1 MHNPSLKKK
10 PITLFVAIL
19 LCCLFTSM
27 ADSKSILKDVRI
39 NQSDGETRLVLDLT
53 EKVKYKL
60 FTLNRP
66 DRIVLD
72 LYETDLAKGL
82 KTKIKKSGLINEI
95 RIARNNSRR
104 IRMVIETSE
113 ILFYRLSAIPKN
125 SNPNHR
131 LVIDLKKA
139 FEGSKKLAA
148 SSVNRKKFIVAIDP
162 GHGGKDPGAQGSQ
175 VIEKDL
181 VLKISKKL
189 KKLIDEEKT
198 MSAFLIRDNDSF
210 PCPGNKKNCRQ
221 QESLSERISRAKK
234 GGADLL
240 ISIHADAF
248 SDSSVRGATL
258 YALSDARKI
267 RRGSDYK
274 VMYRPKTK
282 NNVRL
287 QSKSSRKSLSRLTE
301 DDLDAQDQSIEV
313 GKHILREM
321 MKEVRIR
328 KKTPREAEFAVL
340 KSTSVASV
348 LIETSYLSNKNDEK
362 FLINPRNQDKIVEA
376 IVRGLKSYSASI
388 RKDLAKK

>member
-1 MHNPSLKKK
+1 MQMSLSIKK
-10 PITLFVAIL
+10 PITFFVTAIL
-19 LCCLFTSM
+19 CSLF
-27 ADSKSILKDVRI
+27 ADVAHSKSILKDVRI
-39 NQSDGETRLVLDLT
+39 NQSDDETRLVIDLT

-66 DRIVLD
+66 DRIVID
-72 LYETDLAKGL
+72 LYQTDLAKGL
-82 KTKIKKSGLINEI
+82 KTKIKKSGLVNEI
-95 RIARNNSRR
+95 RIARNNATRV
-104 IRMVIETSE
+104 RMVIETSE
-113 ILFYRLSAIPKN
+113 ILFYQLSAIPKN
-125 SNPNHR
+125 KNPNHR

-175 VIEKDL
+175 VIEKNL

-189 KKLIDEEKT
+189 KKLIDNEKT

-210 PCPGNKKNCRQ
+210 PCPGNRSNCRQ
-221 QESLSERISRAKK
+221 QESLSERLNRAKK

-258 YALSDARKI
+258 YALSDSRKI

-274 VMYRPKTK
+274 VMYRPKT
-282 NNVRL
+282 NNNIRF
-287 QSKSSRKSLSRLTE
+287 KSTSTNKSLSRISSG
-301 DDLDAQDQSIEV
+301 DLDTQDQSIEI
-313 GKHILREM
+313 GKHILKEM
-321 MKEVRIR
+321 KKDVRIR

-348 LIETSYLSNKNDEK
+348 LIETSYLSNKDDEK
-362 FLINPRNQDKIVEA
+362 FLINPRNQDKIAEA
-376 IVRGLKSYSASI
+376 IVRGLKSYSAST
-388 RKDLAKK
+388 RKELGKR

>member
-1 MHNPSLKKK
+1 MLIFSNKQTSIL
-10 PITLFVAIL
+10 IIAIMI
-19 LCCLFTSM
+19 FSF
-27 ADSKSILKDVRI
+27 ANAAESKSVLKDVRI
-39 NQSDGETRLVLDLT
+39 SQSDNETRLVLDLT

-66 DRIVLD
+66 DRIVID
-72 LYETDLAKGL
+72 LYETNLQKGL

-113 ILFYRLSAIPKN
+113 ILFYQLSAIPKN
-125 SNPNHR
+125 PNPNHR
-131 LVIDLKKA
+131 LVIDLKRA
-139 FEGSKKLAA
+139 FEGSQKLVA
-148 SSVNRKKFIVAIDP
+148 SSVNRKKFVVAIDP

-175 VIEKDL
+175 VIEKEL

-189 KKLIDEEKT
+189 KKLIDQEKT
-198 MSAFLIRDNDSF
+198 MSAFLIRENDSF
-210 PCPGNKKNCRQ
+210 PCPGNRSNCRQ
-221 QESLSERISRAKK
+221 QESLSERITRAKK

-248 SDSSVRGATL
+248 SDRSVRGATL
-258 YALSDARKI
+258 YALSDSRKI

-282 NNVRL
+282 NNIKL
-287 QSKSSRKSLSRLTE
+287 KSSSSKKSLSRITG
-301 DDLDAQDQSIEV
+301 DDIDAQDQSIEI
-313 GKHILREM
+313 GKHILKEM
-321 MKEVRIR
+321 RKDVRIR

-340 KSTSVASV
+340 KSTSIASV
-348 LIETSYLSNKNDEK
+348 LIETSYLSNKDDEK

-376 IVRGLKSYSASI
+376 IVRGLKSYSAST
-388 RKDLAKK
+388 RKELGKR

>member
-1 MHNPSLKKK
+1 MLIFSNK
-10 PITLFVAIL
+10 PTSIL
-19 LCCLFTSM
+19 IIAMMIFSF
-27 ADSKSILKDVRI
+27 ANEAESKSVLKDVRI
-39 NQSDGETRLVLDLT
+39 SQSDNETRLVLDLT

-66 DRIVLD
+66 DRIVID
-72 LYETDLAKGL
+72 LYETDLQKGL

-113 ILFYRLSAIPKN
+113 ILFYQLSAIPKN
-125 SNPNHR
+125 PNPNHR
-131 LVIDLKKA
+131 LVIDLKRA
-139 FEGSKKLAA
+139 FEGSQKLAA
-148 SSVNRKKFIVAIDP
+148 SSVNRKKLVVAIDP

-175 VIEKDL
+175 VIEKEL

-189 KKLIDEEKT
+189 KKLIDQEKT

-210 PCPGNKKNCRQ
+210 PCPGNRSNCRQ
-221 QESLSERISRAKK
+221 QESLSERITRAKK

-248 SDSSVRGATL
+248 SDRSVRGATL
-258 YALSDARKI
+258 YALSDSRKI

-282 NNVRL
+282 NNVKL
-287 QSKSSRKSLSRLTE
+287 KSSSSKKSLSRITG
-301 DDLDAQDQSIEV
+301 DDIDAQDQSIEI
-313 GKHILREM
+313 GKHILKEM
-321 MKEVRIR
+321 RKDVRIR

-340 KSTSVASV
+340 KSTSIASV
-348 LIETSYLSNKNDEK
+348 LIETSYLSNKDDEK

-376 IVRGLKSYSASI
+376 IVRGLKSYSAST
-388 RKDLAKK
+388 RKELGKR

>member
-1 MHNPSLKKK
+1 MQMSLSIKK
-10 PITLFVAIL
+10 PITFFVTAIL
-19 LCCLFTSM
+19 CSLF
-27 ADSKSILKDVRI
+27 ADVAHSKSILKDVRI
-39 NQSDGETRLVLDLT
+39 NQSDDETRLVIDLT

-66 DRIVLD
+66 DRIVID
-72 LYETDLAKGL
+72 LYQTDLAKGI
-82 KTKIKKSGLINEI
+82 KTKIKKSGLVNEI
-95 RIARNNSRR
+95 RIAKNNATRV
-104 IRMVIETSE
+104 RMVIETSE
-113 ILFYRLSAIPKN
+113 ILFYQLSAIPKN
-125 SNPNHR
+125 KNPNHR

-175 VIEKDL
+175 VIEKNL

-189 KKLIDEEKT
+189 KKLIDNEKT

-210 PCPGNKKNCRQ
+210 PCPGNRSNCRQ
-221 QESLSERISRAKK
+221 QESLSERLNRAKK

-258 YALSDARKI
+258 YALSDSRKI

-274 VMYRPKTK
+274 VMYRPKT
-282 NNVRL
+282 NNNIRF
-287 QSKSSRKSLSRLTE
+287 KSTSTNKSLSRISSG
-301 DDLDAQDQSIEV
+301 DLDTQDQSIEI
-313 GKHILREM
+313 GKHILKEM
-321 MKEVRIR
+321 KKDVRIR

-348 LIETSYLSNKNDEK
+348 LIETSYLSNKDDEK
-362 FLINPRNQDKIVEA
+362 FLINPRNQDKIAEA
-376 IVRGLKSYSASI
+376 IVRGLKSYSAST
-388 RKDLAKK
+388 RKELGKR

>member
-1 MHNPSLKKK
+1 MSLSIKK
-10 PITLFVAIL
+10 PITFFVTAIL
-19 LCCLFTSM
+19 CSLF
-27 ADSKSILKDVRI
+27 ADVAHSKSILKDVRI
-39 NQSDGETRLVLDLT
+39 NQSDDETRLVIDLT

-66 DRIVLD
+66 DRIVID
-72 LYETDLAKGL
+72 LYQTDLAKGL
-82 KTKIKKSGLINEI
+82 KTKIKKSGLVNEI
-95 RIARNNSRR
+95 RIARNNATRV
-104 IRMVIETSE
+104 RMVIETSE
-113 ILFYRLSAIPKN
+113 ILFYQLSAIPKN
-125 SNPNHR
+125 KNPNHR

-175 VIEKDL
+175 VIEKNL

-189 KKLIDEEKT
+189 KKLIDNEKT

-210 PCPGNKKNCRQ
+210 PCPGNRSNCRQ
-221 QESLSERISRAKK
+221 QESLSERLNRAKK

-258 YALSDARKI
+258 YALSDSRKI

-274 VMYRPKTK
+274 VMYRPKT
-282 NNVRL
+282 NNNIRF
-287 QSKSSRKSLSRLTE
+287 KSTSTNKSLSRISSG
-301 DDLDAQDQSIEV
+301 DLDTQDQSIEI
-313 GKHILREM
+313 GKHILKEM
-321 MKEVRIR
+321 KKDVRIR

-348 LIETSYLSNKNDEK
+348 LIETSYLSNKDDEK
-362 FLINPRNQDKIVEA
+362 FLINPRNQDKIAEA
-376 IVRGLKSYSASI
+376 IVRGLKSYSAST
-388 RKDLAKK
+388 RKELGKR

>member
-1 MHNPSLKKK
+1 MLIFSNKQTSIL
-10 PITLFVAIL
+10 IIAIMI
-19 LCCLFTSM
+19 FSF
-27 ADSKSILKDVRI
+27 ANAAESKSVLKDVRI
-39 NQSDGETRLVLDLT
+39 SQSDNETRLVLDLT

-66 DRIVLD
+66 DRIVID
-72 LYETDLAKGL
+72 LYETNLQKGL

-113 ILFYRLSAIPKN
+113 ILFYQLSAIPKN
-125 SNPNHR
+125 PNPNHR
-131 LVIDLKKA
+131 LVIDLKRA
-139 FEGSKKLAA
+139 FEGSQKLVA
-148 SSVNRKKFIVAIDP
+148 SSVNRKKFVVAIDP

-175 VIEKDL
+175 VIEKEL

-189 KKLIDEEKT
+189 KKLIDQEKT
-198 MSAFLIRDNDSF
+198 MSAFLIRENDSF
-210 PCPGNKKNCRQ
+210 PCPGNRSNCRQ
-221 QESLSERISRAKK
+221 QESLSERITRAKK

-248 SDSSVRGATL
+248 SDRSVRGATL
-258 YALSDARKI
+258 YALSDSRKI

-282 NNVRL
+282 NNIKL
-287 QSKSSRKSLSRLTE
+287 KSSSSKKSLSRITG
-301 DDLDAQDQSIEV
+301 DDVDAQDQSIEI
-313 GKHILREM
+313 GKHILKEM
-321 MKEVRIR
+321 RKDVRIR

-340 KSTSVASV
+340 KSTSIASV
-348 LIETSYLSNKNDEK
+348 LIETSYLSNKDDEK

-376 IVRGLKSYSASI
+376 IVRGLKSYSAST
-388 RKDLAKK
+388 RKELGKR

>member
-1 MHNPSLKKK
+1 MLIFSNK
-10 PITLFVAIL
+10 PTSILIIAIVI
-19 LCCLFTSM
+19 FSF
-27 ADSKSILKDVRI
+27 ANAAESKSVLKDVRI
-39 NQSDGETRLVLDLT
+39 SQSDNETRLVLDLT

-66 DRIVLD
+66 DRIVID
-72 LYETDLAKGL
+72 LYDTDLQKGL

-113 ILFYRLSAIPKN
+113 ILFYQLSAIPKN
-125 SNPNHR
+125 PNPNHR
-131 LVIDLKKA
+131 LVIDLKRA
-139 FEGSKKLAA
+139 FEGSQKLAA
-148 SSVNRKKFIVAIDP
+148 SSVNRKKLVVAIDP

-175 VIEKDL
+175 VIEKEL

-189 KKLIDEEKT
+189 KKLIDQEKT

-210 PCPGNKKNCRQ
+210 PCPGNRSNCRQ
-221 QESLSERISRAKK
+221 QESLSERITRAKK

-248 SDSSVRGATL
+248 SDRSVRGATL
-258 YALSDARKI
+258 FALSDSRKI

-282 NNVRL
+282 NNIKL
-287 QSKSSRKSLSRLTE
+287 KSSSSKKSLSRITG
-301 DDLDAQDQSIEV
+301 DDIDAQDQSIEI
-313 GKHILREM
+313 GKHILKEM
-321 MKEVRIR
+321 RKDVRIR

-340 KSTSVASV
+340 KSTSIASV
-348 LIETSYLSNKNDEK
+348 LIETSYLSNKDDEK

-376 IVRGLKSYSASI
+376 IVRGLKSYSAST
-388 RKDLAKK
+388 RKELGKR

>member
-1 MHNPSLKKK
+1 MLIFSNK
-10 PITLFVAIL
+10 PTSILIIAIMI
-19 LCCLFTSM
+19 FSF
-27 ADSKSILKDVRI
+27 ANAAESKSVLKDVRI
-39 NQSDGETRLVLDLT
+39 SQSDNETRLVLDLT

-66 DRIVLD
+66 DRIVID
-72 LYETDLAKGL
+72 LYETNLQKGL

-113 ILFYRLSAIPKN
+113 ILFYQLSAIPKN
-125 SNPNHR
+125 PNPNHR
-131 LVIDLKKA
+131 LVIDLKRA
-139 FEGSKKLAA
+139 FEGSQKLAA
-148 SSVNRKKFIVAIDP
+148 SSVNRKKFVVAIDP

-175 VIEKDL
+175 VVEKEL

-189 KKLIDEEKT
+189 KKLIDQEKT
-198 MSAFLIRDNDSF
+198 MSAFLIRENDSF
-210 PCPGNKKNCRQ
+210 PCPGNRSNCRQ
-221 QESLSERISRAKK
+221 QESLSERITRAKK

-248 SDSSVRGATL
+248 SDRSVRGATL
-258 YALSDARKI
+258 YALSDSRKI

-282 NNVRL
+282 NNIKL
-287 QSKSSRKSLSRLTE
+287 KSSSSKKSLSRITG
-301 DDLDAQDQSIEV
+301 DDIDAQDQSIEI
-313 GKHILREM
+313 GKHILKEM
-321 MKEVRIR
+321 RKDVRIR

-340 KSTSVASV
+340 KSTSIASV
-348 LIETSYLSNKNDEK
+348 LIETSYLSNKDDEK

-376 IVRGLKSYSASI
+376 IVRGLKSYSAST
-388 RKDLAKK
+388 RKELGKR

>member
-1 MHNPSLKKK
+1 MLIFSNK
-10 PITLFVAIL
+10 PTSILIIAIMI
-19 LCCLFTSM
+19 FSF
-27 ADSKSILKDVRI
+27 ANAAESKSVLKDVRI
-39 NQSDGETRLVLDLT
+39 SQSDNETRLVLDLT

-66 DRIVLD
+66 DRIVID
-72 LYETDLAKGL
+72 LYETNLQKGL

-113 ILFYRLSAIPKN
+113 ILFYQLSAIPKN
-125 SNPNHR
+125 PNPNHR
-131 LVIDLKKA
+131 LVIDLKRA
-139 FEGSKKLAA
+139 FEGSQKLAA
-148 SSVNRKKFIVAIDP
+148 SSVNRKKFVVAIDP

-175 VIEKDL
+175 VIEKEL

-189 KKLIDEEKT
+189 KKLIDQEKT
-198 MSAFLIRDNDSF
+198 MSAFLIRENDSF
-210 PCPGNKKNCRQ
+210 PCPGNRSNCRQ
-221 QESLSERISRAKK
+221 QESLSERITRAKK

-248 SDSSVRGATL
+248 SDRSVRGATL
-258 YALSDARKI
+258 YALSDSRKI

-282 NNVRL
+282 NNIKL
-287 QSKSSRKSLSRLTE
+287 KSSSSKKSLSRITG
-301 DDLDAQDQSIEV
+301 DDIDAHDQSIEI
-313 GKHILREM
+313 GKHILKEM
-321 MKEVRIR
+321 RKDVRIR

-340 KSTSVASV
+340 KSTSIASV
-348 LIETSYLSNKNDEK
+348 LIETSYLSNKDDEK

-376 IVRGLKSYSASI
+376 IVRGLKSYSAST
-388 RKDLAKK
+388 RKELGKR

>member
-1 MHNPSLKKK
+1 MLIFSNK
-10 PITLFVAIL
+10 PTSILIIAIMI
-19 LCCLFTSM
+19 FSF
-27 ADSKSILKDVRI
+27 ANAAESKSVLKDVRI
-39 NQSDGETRLVLDLT
+39 SQSDNETRLVLDLT

-66 DRIVLD
+66 DRIVID
-72 LYETDLAKGL
+72 LYETNLQKGL

-113 ILFYRLSAIPKN
+113 ILFYQLSAIPKN
-125 SNPNHR
+125 PNPNHR
-131 LVIDLKKA
+131 LVIDLKRA
-139 FEGSKKLAA
+139 FEGSQKLVA
-148 SSVNRKKFIVAIDP
+148 SSVNRKKFVVAIDP

-175 VIEKDL
+175 VIEKEL

-189 KKLIDEEKT
+189 KKLIDQEKT
-198 MSAFLIRDNDSF
+198 MSAFLIRENDSF
-210 PCPGNKKNCRQ
+210 PCPGNRSNCRQ
-221 QESLSERISRAKK
+221 QESLSERITRAKK

-248 SDSSVRGATL
+248 SDRSVRGATL
-258 YALSDARKI
+258 YALSDSRKI

-282 NNVRL
+282 NNIKL
-287 QSKSSRKSLSRLTE
+287 KSSSSKKSLSRITG
-301 DDLDAQDQSIEV
+301 DDIDAQDQSIEI
-313 GKHILREM
+313 GKHILKEM
-321 MKEVRIR
+321 RKDVRIR

-340 KSTSVASV
+340 KSTSIASV
-348 LIETSYLSNKNDEK
+348 LIETSYLSNKDDEK

-376 IVRGLKSYSASI
+376 IVRGLKSYSAST
-388 RKDLAKK
+388 RKELGKR

>member
-1 MHNPSLKKK
+1 MLIFSNK
-10 PITLFVAIL
+10 PTSILIIAIMI
-19 LCCLFTSM
+19 FSF
-27 ADSKSILKDVRI
+27 ANAAESKSVLKDVRI
-39 NQSDGETRLVLDLT
+39 SQSDNETRLVLDLT

-66 DRIVLD
+66 DRIVID
-72 LYETDLAKGL
+72 LYETNLQKGL

-113 ILFYRLSAIPKN
+113 ILFYQLSAIPKN
-125 SNPNHR
+125 PNPNHR
-131 LVIDLKKA
+131 LVIDLKRA
-139 FEGSKKLAA
+139 FEGSQKLAA
-148 SSVNRKKFIVAIDP
+148 SSVNRKKFVVAIDP

-175 VIEKDL
+175 VIEKEL

-189 KKLIDEEKT
+189 KKLIDQEKT
-198 MSAFLIRDNDSF
+198 MSAFLIRENDSF
-210 PCPGNKKNCRQ
+210 PCPGNRSNCRQ
-221 QESLSERISRAKK
+221 QESLSERITRAKK

-248 SDSSVRGATL
+248 SDRSVRGATL
-258 YALSDARKI
+258 YALSDSRKI

-282 NNVRL
+282 NNMKL
-287 QSKSSRKSLSRLTE
+287 KSSSSKKSLSRITG
-301 DDLDAQDQSIEV
+301 DDIDAQDQSIEI
-313 GKHILREM
+313 GKHILKEM
-321 MKEVRIR
+321 RKDVRIR

-340 KSTSVASV
+340 KSTSIASV
-348 LIETSYLSNKNDEK
+348 LIETSYLSNKDDEK

-376 IVRGLKSYSASI
+376 IVRGLKSYSAST
-388 RKDLAKK
+388 RKELGKR

>member
-1 MHNPSLKKK
+1 MLIFSNK
-10 PITLFVAIL
+10 PTSILIIAIMIFS
-19 LCCLFTSM
+19 FTN
-27 ADSKSILKDVRI
+27 AAESKSVLKDVRI
-39 NQSDGETRLVLDLT
+39 SQSDNETRLVLDLT

-66 DRIVLD
+66 DRIVID
-72 LYETDLAKGL
+72 LYETNLQKGL

-113 ILFYRLSAIPKN
+113 ILFYQLSAIPKN
-125 SNPNHR
+125 PNPNHR
-131 LVIDLKKA
+131 LVIDLKRA
-139 FEGSKKLAA
+139 FEGSQKLAA
-148 SSVNRKKFIVAIDP
+148 SSVNRKKFVVAIDP

-175 VIEKDL
+175 VIEKEL

-189 KKLIDEEKT
+189 KKLIDQEKT
-198 MSAFLIRDNDSF
+198 MSAFLIRENDSF
-210 PCPGNKKNCRQ
+210 PCPGNRSNCRQ
-221 QESLSERISRAKK
+221 QESLSERITRAKK

-248 SDSSVRGATL
+248 SDRSVRGATL
-258 YALSDARKI
+258 YALSDSRKI

-282 NNVRL
+282 NNIKL
-287 QSKSSRKSLSRLTE
+287 KSSSSKKSLSRITG
-301 DDLDAQDQSIEV
+301 DDVDAQDQSIEI
-313 GKHILREM
+313 GKHILKEM
-321 MKEVRIR
+321 RKDVRIR

-340 KSTSVASV
+340 KSTSIASV
-348 LIETSYLSNKNDEK
+348 LIETSYLSNKDDEK

-376 IVRGLKSYSASI
+376 IVRGLKSYSAST
-388 RKDLAKK
+388 RKELGKR

>member
-1 MHNPSLKKK
+1 MIFSFAN
-10 PITLFVAIL
+10 A
-19 LCCLFTSM
+19 
-27 ADSKSILKDVRI
+27 AESKSVLKDVRI
-39 NQSDGETRLVLDLT
+39 SQSDNETRLVLDLT

-66 DRIVLD
+66 DRIVID
-72 LYETDLAKGL
+72 LYETNLQKGL

-113 ILFYRLSAIPKN
+113 ILFYQLSAIPKN
-125 SNPNHR
+125 PNPNHR
-131 LVIDLKKA
+131 LVIDLKRA
-139 FEGSKKLAA
+139 FEGSQKLAA
-148 SSVNRKKFIVAIDP
+148 SSVNRKKFVVAIDP

-175 VIEKDL
+175 VIEKEL

-189 KKLIDEEKT
+189 KKLIDQEKT
-198 MSAFLIRDNDSF
+198 MSAFLIRENDSF
-210 PCPGNKKNCRQ
+210 PCPGNRSNCRQ
-221 QESLSERISRAKK
+221 QESLSERITRAKK

-248 SDSSVRGATL
+248 SDRSVRGATL
-258 YALSDARKI
+258 YALSDSRKI

-282 NNVRL
+282 NNIKL
-287 QSKSSRKSLSRLTE
+287 KSSSKKSLSRITG
-301 DDLDAQDQSIEV
+301 DDIDAQDQSIEI
-313 GKHILREM
+313 GKHILKEM
-321 MKEVRIR
+321 RKDVRIR

-340 KSTSVASV
+340 KSTSIASV
-348 LIETSYLSNKNDEK
+348 LIETSYLSNKDDEK

-376 IVRGLKSYSASI
+376 IVRGLKSYSAST
-388 RKDLAKK
+388 RKELGKR

>member
-1 MHNPSLKKK
+1 MLIFSNK
-10 PITLFVAIL
+10 PTSILIIAIMI
-19 LCCLFTSM
+19 FSF
-27 ADSKSILKDVRI
+27 ANAAESKSVLKDVRI
-39 NQSDGETRLVLDLT
+39 SQSDNETRLVLDLT

-66 DRIVLD
+66 DRIVID
-72 LYETDLAKGL
+72 LYETNLQKGL

-113 ILFYRLSAIPKN
+113 ILFYQLSAIPKN
-125 SNPNHR
+125 PNPNHR
-131 LVIDLKKA
+131 LVIDLKRA
-139 FEGSKKLAA
+139 FEGSQKLAA
-148 SSVNRKKFIVAIDP
+148 SSVNRKKFVVAIDP

-175 VIEKDL
+175 VIEKEL

-189 KKLIDEEKT
+189 KKLIDQEKT
-198 MSAFLIRDNDSF
+198 MSAFLIRENDSF
-210 PCPGNKKNCRQ
+210 PCPGNRSNCRQ
-221 QESLSERISRAKK
+221 QESLSERITRAKK

-248 SDSSVRGATL
+248 SDRSVRGATL
-258 YALSDARKI
+258 YALSDSRKI

-282 NNVRL
+282 NNIKL
-287 QSKSSRKSLSRLTE
+287 KSSSSKKSLSRITG
-301 DDLDAQDQSIEV
+301 DDIDAKDQSIEI
-313 GKHILREM
+313 GKHILKEM
-321 MKEVRIR
+321 RKDVRIR

-340 KSTSVASV
+340 KSTSIASV
-348 LIETSYLSNKNDEK
+348 LIETSYLSNKDDEK

-376 IVRGLKSYSASI
+376 IVRGLKSYSAST
-388 RKDLAKK
+388 RKELGKR

>member
-1 MHNPSLKKK
+1 MLIFSNK
-10 PITLFVAIL
+10 PTSILIIAIMI
-19 LCCLFTSM
+19 FSF
-27 ADSKSILKDVRI
+27 ANAAESKSVLKDVRI
-39 NQSDGETRLVLDLT
+39 SQSDNETRLVLDLT

-66 DRIVLD
+66 DRIVID
-72 LYETDLAKGL
+72 LYETNLQKGL

-113 ILFYRLSAIPKN
+113 ILFYQLSAIPKN
-125 SNPNHR
+125 PNPNHR
-131 LVIDLKKA
+131 LVIDLKRA
-139 FEGSKKLAA
+139 FEGSQKLAA
-148 SSVNRKKFIVAIDP
+148 SSVNRKKFVVAIDP

-175 VIEKDL
+175 VIEKEL

-189 KKLIDEEKT
+189 KKLIDQEKT
-198 MSAFLIRDNDSF
+198 MSAFLIRENDSF
-210 PCPGNKKNCRQ
+210 PCPGNRSNCRQ
-221 QESLSERISRAKK
+221 QESLSERITRAKK

-248 SDSSVRGATL
+248 SDRSVRGATL
-258 YALSDARKI
+258 YALSDSRKI

-282 NNVRL
+282 NNIKL
-287 QSKSSRKSLSRLTE
+287 KSSSSKKSLSRITG
-301 DDLDAQDQSIEV
+301 DDIDAQDQSIEI
-313 GKHILREM
+313 GKHILKEM
-321 MKEVRIR
+321 KKDVRIR

-340 KSTSVASV
+340 KSTSIASV
-348 LIETSYLSNKNDEK
+348 LIETSYLSNKDDEK

-376 IVRGLKSYSASI
+376 IVRGLKSYSAST
-388 RKDLAKK
+388 RKELGKR

>member
-1 MHNPSLKKK
+1 MLIFSNK
-10 PITLFVAIL
+10 PTSILIIAIVI
-19 LCCLFTSM
+19 FSF
-27 ADSKSILKDVRI
+27 ANAAESKSVLKDVRI
-39 NQSDGETRLVLDLT
+39 SQSDNETRLVLDLT

-66 DRIVLD
+66 DRIVID
-72 LYETDLAKGL
+72 LYETNLQKGL

-113 ILFYRLSAIPKN
+113 ILFYQLSAIPKN
-125 SNPNHR
+125 PNPNHR
-131 LVIDLKKA
+131 LVIDLKRA
-139 FEGSKKLAA
+139 FEGSQKLAA
-148 SSVNRKKFIVAIDP
+148 SSVNRKKFVVAIDP

-175 VIEKDL
+175 VIEKEL

-189 KKLIDEEKT
+189 KKLIDQEKT
-198 MSAFLIRDNDSF
+198 MSAFLIRENDSF
-210 PCPGNKKNCRQ
+210 PCPGNRSNCRQ
-221 QESLSERISRAKK
+221 QESLSERITRAKK

-248 SDSSVRGATL
+248 SDRSVRGATL
-258 YALSDARKI
+258 YALSDSRKI

-282 NNVRL
+282 NNIKL
-287 QSKSSRKSLSRLTE
+287 KSSSSKKSLSRITG
-301 DDLDAQDQSIEV
+301 DDIDAQDQSIEI
-313 GKHILREM
+313 GKHILKEM
-321 MKEVRIR
+321 RKDVRIR

-340 KSTSVASV
+340 KSTSIASV
-348 LIETSYLSNKNDEK
+348 LIETSYLSNKDDEK

-376 IVRGLKSYSASI
+376 IVRGLKSYSAST
-388 RKDLAKK
+388 RKELGKR

>member
-1 MHNPSLKKK
+1 MLIFSNK
-10 PITLFVAIL
+10 PTSILIIAIMI
-19 LCCLFTSM
+19 FSF
-27 ADSKSILKDVRI
+27 ANAAESKSVLKDVRI
-39 NQSDGETRLVLDLT
+39 SQSDNETRLVLDLT
-53 EKVKYKL
+53 EKVKYKV

-66 DRIVLD
+66 DRIVID
-72 LYETDLAKGL
+72 LYETDLQKGL

-113 ILFYRLSAIPKN
+113 ILFYQLSAIPKN
-125 SNPNHR
+125 PNPNHR

-139 FEGSKKLAA
+139 FEGSQKLAA
-148 SSVNRKKFIVAIDP
+148 SSVNSKKFVVAIDP

-175 VIEKDL
+175 VIEKEL

-189 KKLIDEEKT
+189 KKLIDQEKT

-210 PCPGNKKNCRQ
+210 PCPGNRSNCRQ
-221 QESLSERISRAKK
+221 QESLSERITRAKK

-248 SDSSVRGATL
+248 SDRSVRGATL
-258 YALSDARKI
+258 YALSDSRKI

-282 NNVRL
+282 NNMKL
-287 QSKSSRKSLSRLTE
+287 KPSSSKKSLSRITG
-301 DDLDAQDQSIEV
+301 DDIDAQDQSIEI
-313 GKHILREM
+313 GKHIL
-321 MKEVRIR
+321 KEIRKDVRIR

-340 KSTSVASV
+340 KSTSIASV
-348 LIETSYLSNKNDEK
+348 LIETSYLSNKDDEK

-376 IVRGLKSYSASI
+376 IVRGLKSYSSST
-388 RKDLAKK
+388 RKELGKR

>member
-1 MHNPSLKKK
+1 MLIFSNKSTSIL
-10 PITLFVAIL
+10 IIAIMI
-19 LCCLFTSM
+19 FSF
-27 ADSKSILKDVRI
+27 ANAAESKSVLKDVRI
-39 NQSDGETRLVLDLT
+39 SQSDNETRLVLDLT

-66 DRIVLD
+66 DRIVID
-72 LYETDLAKGL
+72 LYETNLQKGL

-113 ILFYRLSAIPKN
+113 ILFYQLSAIPKN
-125 SNPNHR
+125 PNPNHR
-131 LVIDLKKA
+131 LVIDLKRA
-139 FEGSKKLAA
+139 FEGSQKLAA
-148 SSVNRKKFIVAIDP
+148 SSVNRKKFVVAIDP

-175 VIEKDL
+175 VIEKEL

-189 KKLIDEEKT
+189 KKLIDQEKT
-198 MSAFLIRDNDSF
+198 MSAFLIRENDSF
-210 PCPGNKKNCRQ
+210 PCPGNRSNCRQ
-221 QESLSERISRAKK
+221 QESLSERITRAKK

-248 SDSSVRGATL
+248 SDRSVRGATL
-258 YALSDARKI
+258 YALSDSRKI

-282 NNVRL
+282 NNIKL
-287 QSKSSRKSLSRLTE
+287 KSSSSKKSLSRITG
-301 DDLDAQDQSIEV
+301 DDVDAQDQSIEI
-313 GKHILREM
+313 GKHILKEM
-321 MKEVRIR
+321 RKDVRIR

-340 KSTSVASV
+340 KSTSIASV
-348 LIETSYLSNKNDEK
+348 LIETSYLSNKDDEK

-376 IVRGLKSYSASI
+376 IVRGLKSYSAST
-388 RKDLAKK
+388 RKELGKR

>member
-1 MHNPSLKKK
+1 MLIFSNK
-10 PITLFVAIL
+10 PTSILIIAIMI
-19 LCCLFTSM
+19 FSF
-27 ADSKSILKDVRI
+27 ANAAESKSVLKDVRI
-39 NQSDGETRLVLDLT
+39 SQSDNETRLVLDLT

-66 DRIVLD
+66 DRIVID
-72 LYETDLAKGL
+72 LYETNLQKGL

-113 ILFYRLSAIPKN
+113 ILFYQLSAIPKN
-125 SNPNHR
+125 PNPNHR
-131 LVIDLKKA
+131 LVIDLKRA
-139 FEGSKKLAA
+139 FEGSQKLVA
-148 SSVNRKKFIVAIDP
+148 SSVNRKKFVVAIDP

-175 VIEKDL
+175 VIEKEL

-189 KKLIDEEKT
+189 KKLIDQEKT
-198 MSAFLIRDNDSF
+198 MSAFLIRENDSF
-210 PCPGNKKNCRQ
+210 PCPGNRSNCRQ
-221 QESLSERISRAKK
+221 QESLSERITRAKK

-248 SDSSVRGATL
+248 SDRSVRGATL
-258 YALSDARKI
+258 YALSDSRKI

-282 NNVRL
+282 NNIKL
-287 QSKSSRKSLSRLTE
+287 KSSSSKKSLSRITG
-301 DDLDAQDQSIEV
+301 DDVDAQDQSIEI
-313 GKHILREM
+313 GKHILKEM
-321 MKEVRIR
+321 RKDVRIR

-340 KSTSVASV
+340 KSTSIASV
-348 LIETSYLSNKNDEK
+348 LIETSYLSNKDDEK

-376 IVRGLKSYSASI
+376 IVRGLKSYSAST
-388 RKDLAKK
+388 RKELGKR

>member
-1 MHNPSLKKK
+1 MLIFSNK
-10 PITLFVAIL
+10 PTSILIIAIMI
-19 LCCLFTSM
+19 FSF
-27 ADSKSILKDVRI
+27 ANAAESKSVLKDVRI
-39 NQSDGETRLVLDLT
+39 SQSDNETRLVLDLT

-66 DRIVLD
+66 DRIVID
-72 LYETDLAKGL
+72 IYETNLQKGL

-113 ILFYRLSAIPKN
+113 ILFYQLSAIPKN
-125 SNPNHR
+125 PNPNHR
-131 LVIDLKKA
+131 LVIDLKRA
-139 FEGSKKLAA
+139 FEGSQKLAA
-148 SSVNRKKFIVAIDP
+148 SSVNRKKFVVAIDP

-175 VIEKDL
+175 VIEKEL

-189 KKLIDEEKT
+189 KKLIDQEKT

-210 PCPGNKKNCRQ
+210 PCPGNRSNCRQ
-221 QESLSERISRAKK
+221 QESLSERITRAKK

-248 SDSSVRGATL
+248 SDRSVRGATL
-258 YALSDARKI
+258 YALSDSRKI

-282 NNVRL
+282 NNIKL
-287 QSKSSRKSLSRLTE
+287 KYSSSKKSLSRITG
-301 DDLDAQDQSIEV
+301 DDIDAQDQSIEI
-313 GKHILREM
+313 GKHILKEM
-321 MKEVRIR
+321 RKDVRIR

-340 KSTSVASV
+340 KSTSIASV
-348 LIETSYLSNKNDEK
+348 LIETSYLSNKDDEK

-376 IVRGLKSYSASI
+376 IVRGLKSYSAST
-388 RKDLAKK
+388 RKELGKR

>member
-1 MHNPSLKKK
+1 MIFSFANA
-10 PITLFVAIL
+10 TE
-19 LCCLFTSM
+19 
-27 ADSKSILKDVRI
+27 SKSVLKDVRI
-39 NQSDGETRLVLDLT
+39 SQSDNETRLVLDLT

-66 DRIVLD
+66 DRIVID
-72 LYETDLAKGL
+72 LYETNLQKGL

-113 ILFYRLSAIPKN
+113 ILFYQLSAIPKN
-125 SNPNHR
+125 PNPNHR
-131 LVIDLKKA
+131 LVIDLKRA
-139 FEGSKKLAA
+139 FEGSQKLAA
-148 SSVNRKKFIVAIDP
+148 SSVNRKKLVVAIDP

-175 VIEKDL
+175 VIEKEL

-189 KKLIDEEKT
+189 KKLIDQEKT
-198 MSAFLIRDNDSF
+198 MSAFLIRENDSF
-210 PCPGNKKNCRQ
+210 PCPGNRSNCRQ
-221 QESLSERISRAKK
+221 QESLSERITRAKK

-248 SDSSVRGATL
+248 SDRSVRGATL
-258 YALSDARKI
+258 YALSDSRKI

-282 NNVRL
+282 NNMKL
-287 QSKSSRKSLSRLTE
+287 KSSSSKKSLSRITG
-301 DDLDAQDQSIEV
+301 DDIDAQDQSIEI
-313 GKHILREM
+313 GKHILKEM
-321 MKEVRIR
+321 KKDVRIR

-340 KSTSVASV
+340 KSTSIASV
-348 LIETSYLSNKNDEK
+348 LIETSYLSNKDDEK

-376 IVRGLKSYSASI
+376 IVRGLKSYSAST
-388 RKDLAKK
+388 RKELGKR

>member
-1 MHNPSLKKK
+1 MLIFSNK
-10 PITLFVAIL
+10 PTSIL
-19 LCCLFTSM
+19 IIAMMIFSF
-27 ADSKSILKDVRI
+27 ANEAESKSVLKDVRI
-39 NQSDGETRLVLDLT
+39 SQSDNETRLVLDLT

-66 DRIVLD
+66 DRIVID
-72 LYETDLAKGL
+72 LYDTDLQKGL

-113 ILFYRLSAIPKN
+113 ILFYQLSAIPKN
-125 SNPNHR
+125 PNPNHR
-131 LVIDLKKA
+131 LVIDLKRA
-139 FEGSKKLAA
+139 FEGSQKLAA
-148 SSVNRKKFIVAIDP
+148 SSVNRKKLVVAIDP

-175 VIEKDL
+175 VIEKEL

-189 KKLIDEEKT
+189 KKLIDQEKT

-210 PCPGNKKNCRQ
+210 PCPGNRSNCRQ
-221 QESLSERISRAKK
+221 QESLSERITRAKK

-248 SDSSVRGATL
+248 SDRSVRGATL
-258 YALSDARKI
+258 YALSDSRKI

-282 NNVRL
+282 NNVKL
-287 QSKSSRKSLSRLTE
+287 KSSSSKKSLSRITG
-301 DDLDAQDQSIEV
+301 DDIDAQDQSIEI
-313 GKHILREM
+313 GKHILKEM
-321 MKEVRIR
+321 KKDVRIR

-340 KSTSVASV
+340 KSTSIASV
-348 LIETSYLSNKNDEK
+348 LIETSYLSNKDDEK

-376 IVRGLKSYSASI
+376 IVRGLKSYSAST
-388 RKDLAKK
+388 RKELGKR

>member
-1 MHNPSLKKK
+1 MLIFSNK
-10 PITLFVAIL
+10 PTSILIIAIMI
-19 LCCLFTSM
+19 FSF
-27 ADSKSILKDVRI
+27 ANAAESKSVLKDVRI
-39 NQSDGETRLVLDLT
+39 SQSDNETRLVLDLT

-66 DRIVLD
+66 DRIVID
-72 LYETDLAKGL
+72 LYETNLQKGL

-113 ILFYRLSAIPKN
+113 ILFYQLSAIPKN
-125 SNPNHR
+125 PNPNHR
-131 LVIDLKKA
+131 LVIDLKRA
-139 FEGSKKLAA
+139 FEGSQKLAA
-148 SSVNRKKFIVAIDP
+148 SSVNRKKFVVAIDP

-175 VIEKDL
+175 VIEKEL

-189 KKLIDEEKT
+189 KKLIDQEKT
-198 MSAFLIRDNDSF
+198 MSAFLIRENDSF
-210 PCPGNKKNCRQ
+210 PCPGNRSNCRQ
-221 QESLSERISRAKK
+221 QESLSERITRAKK

-248 SDSSVRGATL
+248 SDRSVRGATL
-258 YALSDARKI
+258 YALSDSRKI

-282 NNVRL
+282 NNIKL
-287 QSKSSRKSLSRLTE
+287 KSSSSKKSLSRITG
-301 DDLDAQDQSIEV
+301 DDIDAQDQSIEI
-313 GKHILREM
+313 GKHILKEM
-321 MKEVRIR
+321 RKDVRIR

-340 KSTSVASV
+340 KSTSIASV
-348 LIETSYLSNKNDEK
+348 LIETSYLSNKDDEK

-376 IVRGLKSYSASI
+376 IVRGLKSYSAST
-388 RKDLAKK
+388 RKELGKR

>member
-1 MHNPSLKKK
+1 MLIFSNK
-10 PITLFVAIL
+10 PTSIL
-19 LCCLFTSM
+19 IIAMMIFSF
-27 ADSKSILKDVRI
+27 ANAAESKSVLKDVRI
-39 NQSDGETRLVLDLT
+39 SQSDNETRLVLDLT

-66 DRIVLD
+66 DRIVID
-72 LYETDLAKGL
+72 LYETDLQKGL

-113 ILFYRLSAIPKN
+113 ILFYQLSAIPKN
-125 SNPNHR
+125 PNPNHR
-131 LVIDLKKA
+131 LVIDLKRA
-139 FEGSKKLAA
+139 FEGSQKLAA
-148 SSVNRKKFIVAIDP
+148 SSVNRKKLVVAIDP

-175 VIEKDL
+175 VIEKEL

-189 KKLIDEEKT
+189 KKLIDQEKT

-210 PCPGNKKNCRQ
+210 PCPGNRSNCRQ
-221 QESLSERISRAKK
+221 QESLSERITRAKK

-248 SDSSVRGATL
+248 SDRSVRGATL
-258 YALSDARKI
+258 YALSDSRKI

-282 NNVRL
+282 NNVKL
-287 QSKSSRKSLSRLTE
+287 KSSSSKKSLSRITG
-301 DDLDAQDQSIEV
+301 DDIDAQDQSIEI
-313 GKHILREM
+313 GKHILKEM
-321 MKEVRIR
+321 KKDVRIR

-340 KSTSVASV
+340 KSTSIASV
-348 LIETSYLSNKNDEK
+348 LIETSYLSNKDDEK

-376 IVRGLKSYSASI
+376 IVRGLKSYSAST
-388 RKDLAKK
+388 RKELGKR